1 MKKRGLLVTPRRV
14 SLREVARLAGVSSG
28 TASRV
33 LSGSAY
39 PVSEPTSARV
49 REAAEALGYVTD
61 FAARALVT
69 GRSALVGAIVHD
81 ITDPYFSGVVRGL
94 QDEAV
99 AEGLVVLVGN
109 DDRDAVKLESYLTMM
124 LSQKPAGVVLV
135 GGQVRDPAKSLRV
148 FQAVER
154 LRAEGVPVAAVGRY
168 ELDIPHVCR
177 GRCLPPRV
185 RRRPSA
191 STWVTRGSR
200 SSAACSTRRRSR
212 TAIAATRGAE
222 PRRMPVDDELVVQT
236 PMSLAGGSQAADDA
250 HGRARCR
257 SRPSFAATDE
267 VAFGVISG
275 LRGRGL
281 RVPEDVSVVGMDDVP
296 MAAHADPPLTTI
308 HVPARE
314 LGCSA
319 WHLLSAI
326 RDGVDVPEAQCVPF
340 DLVVRDSTAPAHGAA
355 TSRTSSSSRQ
365 AGRGRAKGSVTHRM
379 ASKRT
384 EELVAYDREHVLHAQ
399 IPLGENL
406 GVIYDTRR
414 GRQAVGHRGQDV
426 PRRLLADGE
435 LQPRATGAARS
446 SRRRSSSS
454 TSCSTSASTTGTR
467 APRWSSAR

>member
-1 MKKRGLLVTPRRV
+1 MKTAGRLVTPRRV

-109 DDRDAVKLESYLTMM
+109 DDRDAAKLESYLTMM

-154 LRAEGVPVAAVGRY
+154 LRGEGIPVAAVGRY
-168 ELDIPHVCR
+168 ELDIPHVSVDDASATGEAASYLIGLGHRRIAFVGGPLDSTTVEDRYR
-177 GRCLPPRV
+177 GYVAAL
-185 RRRPSA
+185 
-191 STWVTRGSR
+191 SR
-200 SSAACSTRRRSR
+200 A
-212 TAIAATRGAE
+212 GV
-222 PRRMPVDDELVVQT
+222 PVDDALVVQT
-236 PMSLAGGSQAADDA
+236 PMSLSGGSQAAEALVDGA
-250 HGRARCR
+250 A
-257 SRPSFAATDE
+257 SFTAVIAATDE

-275 LRGRGL
+275 LRSRGL

-296 MAAHADPPLTTI
+296 MASHADPPLTTI
-308 HVPARE
+308 RVPARE

-326 RDGVDVPEAQCVPF
+326 RDGVDFPEAQCVPF
-340 DLVVRDSTAPAHGAA
+340 ELVVRDSTAPPDGAA
-355 TSRTSSSSRQ
+355 SANQLPS
-365 AGRGRAKGSVTHRM
+365 HRP
-379 ASKRT
+379 A
-384 EELVAYDREHVLHAQ
+384 A
-399 IPLGENL
+399 
-406 GVIYDTRR
+406 
-414 GRQAVGHRGQDV
+414 
-426 PRRLLADGE
+426 
-435 LQPRATGAARS
+435 AARKD
-446 SRRRSSSS
+446 R
-454 TSCSTSASTTGTR
+454 
-467 APRWSSAR
+467 